1 MAGPYARRSALWP
14 GRWWVAK
21 RFPESGQIGETGM
34 ALIGMLVAEMGFIW
48 HPRRVDHGIDGEIEL
63 VSPDGAA
70 LNRVLFVQSKASERR
85 FSGEDDNGF
94 WWVCDESDIDYWL
107 SGNAPVL
114 LVCSHPAS
122 REAWWV
128 SVKQALADP
137 AARASRKVRFDKR
150 RDRFDASA
158 ATALLE
164 LALPVS
170 EGVYLRPP
178 PRPEILLSNLL
189 RVDYMADV
197 VWSAPTRVA
206 DRREG
211 YERLRAAGPVAS
223 DWVLWG
229 GEVFSFRRLGDAP
242 LAPLVDGLT
251 KSTPTRELAS
261 SKSDD
266 ARNLL
271 VQVCTRTLEDAH
283 AHQLRWHGKHNYL
296 YFRATEDLSPLTIKV
311 DGGNGRTVFSVHPS
325 KRDPSRVAYYR
336 HYALERQFLCLDED
350 WYLELNPTYHYT
362 WKAVHN
368 SRRSAGHLAAVK
380 RIEGHPAVRR
390 LTTFWAGYLRGPRA
404 PSLFDAPPDTRL
416 RFGRL
421 VEFPVDRGINDAI
434 WRPPDEDDNR
444 GDGGDLDTN
453 LSDSRRESAR
463 RRRRRR

>member
-21 RFPESGQIGETGM
+21 RFPESGQIGEAGM

-70 LNRVLFVQSKASERR
+70 LNRMLFVQSKASK
-85 FSGEDDNGF
+85 G
-94 WWVCDESDIDYWL
+94 
-107 SGNAPVL
+107 
-114 LVCSHPAS
+114 
-122 REAWWV
+122 
-128 SVKQALADP
+128 
-137 AARASRKVRFDKR
+137 RFDKR

-242 LAPLVDGLT
+242 LAPLADGPT
-251 KSTPTRELAS
+251 RSTPTRELAA

-266 ARNLL
+266 TRRLL
-271 VQVCTRTLEDAH
+271 VQVLNRTLEDAH
-283 AHQLRWHGKHNYL
+283 ADQLRWHGKRNYL
-296 YFRATEDLSPLTIKV
+296 YFDATGDLSRLTINV

-336 HYALERQFLCLDED
+336 HYALERQFLCLDGD

-362 WKAVHN
+362 WKGVHN
-368 SRRSAGHLAAVK
+368 SRWAAGYLAGIK
-380 RIEGHPAVRR
+380 RIEGHQAVRR
-390 LTTFWAGYLRGPRA
+390 LTTFWAGYLRGLRA
-404 PSLFDAPPDTRL
+404 PSLFDRPPDARL
-416 RFGRL
+416 RFGWL
-421 VEFPVDRGINDAI
+421 VEFPVDRGIDDAA
-434 WRPPDEDDNR
+434 WKPPNASSDPDDSDDLGASLPANGHEPARR
-444 GDGGDLDTN
+444 G
-453 LSDSRRESAR
+453 R
-463 RRRRRR
+463 RRRP

>member
-1 MAGPYARRSALWP
+1 VP
-14 GRWWVAK
+14 K
-21 RFPESGQIGETGM
+21 RFTESARIGEAGM

-63 VSPDGAA
+63 VSPNGAA
-70 LNRVLFVQSKASERR
+70 LNRVLLVQSKARERR
-85 FSGEDDNGF
+85 FAGEDDSGF
-94 WWVCDESDIDYWL
+94 WWLCDESDIGYWL
-107 SGNAPVL
+107 AGNAPVL
-114 LVCSHPAS
+114 LVCSHPDT

-137 AARASRKVRFDKR
+137 AARSSRRVRFDKR
-150 RDRFDASA
+150 QDRMDTSA
-158 ATALLE
+158 AGRLLE

-211 YERLRAAGPVAS
+211 YERLRAAGPVAAGPVAA

-242 LAPLVDGLT
+242 LAPLVDGPA
-251 KSTPTRELAS
+251 KSTLTQELAS

-271 VQVCTRTLEDAH
+271 VQVCNRTLEDAH
-283 AHQLRWHGKHNYL
+283 AHQLRWYGKHNYL

-336 HYALERQFLCLDED
+336 HYALERQFLCLDGD

-362 WKAVHN
+362 WKGVHN
-368 SRRSAGHLAAVK
+368 SRWAAGYLAGIK
-380 RIEGHPAVRR
+380 RIEGHQAVRR
-390 LTTFWAGYLRGPRA
+390 LTTFWAGYLRGLRA
-404 PSLFDAPPDTRL
+404 PSLFDRPPDARL
-416 RFGRL
+416 RFGWL
-421 VEFPVDRGINDAI
+421 VEFPVDRGIDDAA
-434 WRPPDEDDNR
+434 WKPPNASSDPDDSDDLGASLPANGHEPARR
-444 GDGGDLDTN
+444 G
-453 LSDSRRESAR
+453 R
-463 RRRRRR
+463 RRRP